1 MVADMK
7 GASLRKWLASEL
19 LHAHLEALEMWQYDK
34 VRVELRGTR
43 VVYLGPV
50 DGEEKHEPSS

>member
-1 MVADMK
+1 M
-7 GASLRKWLASEL
+7 LR
-19 LHAHLEALEMWQYDK
+19 HLEDMGEMWKYDK

-50 DGEEKHEPSS
+50 DGEEKHEPRS